1 MPHRV
6 IIFCFACTK
15 KEKRPVEVTEV
26 TFWIDED
33 RAIYFIA
40 NCACGRSETVKTS
53 AEELANKY
61 HHHEAA
67 QAVPQFVM

>member
-6 IIFCFACTK
+6 MIFCVSCTK
-15 KEKRPVEVTEV
+15 KEQRPVEVTEV

-33 RAIYFIA
+33 RTMYFVA
-40 NCACGRSETVKTS
+40 NCACGKSETVKTS

-61 HHHEAA
+61 HHHDAA